1 MLKSSLEQELKTM
14 KKRMSAASA
23 EKAGTEK
30 TMSDASEELATTEK
44 TLDADTKSVDF
55 LACSLTSYAKI
66 HSEFLSVQLST
77 MFRRFCW

>member
-14 KKRMSAASA
+14 KKRMSAAAA

-44 TLDADTKSVDF
+44 TLAADTKSVGF
-55 LACSLTSYAKI
+55 LAYPRPKFSPNFCPSNCS
-66 HSEFLSVQLST
+66 
-77 MFRRFCW
+77 R